1 MTQRVRIGR
10 PKFQDPRKF
19 FIIYNRDTGWDCAK
33 HIHDGL
39 HKLGVNTFLD
49 TEDIE
54 EGLSKPEWRAQRDA
68 AIENADVF
76 IFIVTA
82 GASISNEVKHELK
95 KAREGEGK
103 VIKAF
108 VHVHVW
114 NIRPEHIIDIDG
126 ERIDIMKF
134 QVSKFRSEYE
144 LLREVVHSAS
154 IVRALRL

>member
-1 MTQRVRIGR
+1 LTRKVRIKR
-10 PKFQDPRKF
+10 PKFQDPRRF
-19 FIIYNRDTGWDCAK
+19 FIIYNKDTGWDYAK

-76 IFIVTA
+76 VFIVTV
-82 GASISNEVKHELK
+82 GASRSNEVKYELK
-95 KAREGEGK
+95 KAKEDEGK
-103 VIKAF
+103 EIKAF

-114 NIRPEHIIDIDG
+114 NIKPETIIYIDG
-126 ERIDIMKF
+126 KRINVMKF
-134 QVSKFRSEYE
+134 QVSKFRSEFE
-144 LLREVVHSAS
+144 LLREVVRSAS
-154 IVRALRL
+154 IVRALKF